1 MVMLFGDVVRGY
13 NLEKAAIDILAA
25 CIISVVNTVALLQ
38 EMIKILLAD
47 VDEIITRGF
56 KGCL

>member
-1 MVMLFGDVVRGY
+1 MLFGDVARGY
-13 NLEKAAIDILAA
+13 GLEKTAVDILAA

-38 EMIKILLAD
+38 YMMKILLAD
-47 VDEIITRGF
+47 VVEVITRAF